1 MVLIWFYSLR
11 VTAHS
16 VTERGNSNICKRRTN
31 AIRPLVGVFLCL
43 SNNGSRARAT
53 LGLADDLLHRISTPC
68 TAAALIRGKIDGSSK
83 ISKGAIVM
91 ANLDK
96 SRLCTANRVLSIL
109 FKKYFSLTDYQLL
122 NQQLQAYALSC
133 LANRK
138 NPNLNQAYYHLTHC
152 LKNGLFSGSALE
164 RAEEETSSLLD
175 LLHRHLDSAEVDA
188 LNRLLVTFADTY
200 IAQHTY
206 SLAQFKVAYQQLKST
221 FIPGGV

>member
-1 MVLIWFYSLR
+1 MYISAYSVY
-11 VTAHS
+11 VTTHS
-16 VTERGNSNICKRRTN
+16 VTERDNSKIHTRPTN
-31 AIRPLVGVFLCL
+31 AIRPFVGVFLCL
-43 SNNGSRARAT
+43 SNNGSRAWAT
-53 LGLADDLLHRISTPC
+53 LGLADYLVYRFVTPR
-68 TAAALIRGKIDGSSK
+68 TAAAQFRDKISGSSNL
-83 ISKGAIVM
+83 IPGAIVK
-91 ANLDK
+91 AILDK

-175 LLHRHLDSAEVDA
+175 LLHRHLDSAEVVS
-188 LNRLLVTFADTY
+188 LNRLLVT
-200 IAQHTY
+200 
-206 SLAQFKVAYQQLKST
+206 
-221 FIPGGV
+221 IPI